1 MYCSLSDDGQGW
13 KASTRLRVEAVVALL
28 MRVAGIPGFEAG
40 GVVAGTLGL
49 EVPGTL
55 PADVA
60 GVGAREV
67 DVAGTLGLEVA
78 GTLVF
83 DVASELARVDATLPV
98 LVLMILELPPVDATP
113 PVLVLMILVAEGGT
127 TSWSHLYAES

>member
-1 MYCSLSDDGQGW
+1 ML
-13 KASTRLRVEAVVALL
+13 EAVVALL

-67 DVAGTLGLEVA
+67 EVPGTLPADVA
-78 GTLVF
+78 
-83 DVASELARVDATLPV
+83 RVEA
-98 LVLMILELPPVDATP
+98 
-113 PVLVLMILVAEGGT
+113 
-127 TSWSHLYAES
+127 